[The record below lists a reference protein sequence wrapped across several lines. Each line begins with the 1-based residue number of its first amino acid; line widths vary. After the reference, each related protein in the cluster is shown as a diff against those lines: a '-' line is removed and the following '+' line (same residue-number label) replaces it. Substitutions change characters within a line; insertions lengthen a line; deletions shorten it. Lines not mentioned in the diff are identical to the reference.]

1 MWIASG
7 VATVF
12 AALALLHLY
21 WALGGR
27 WGADSAL
34 PHVAAPATRGDDPLA
49 TSQARPMVR
58 AFNPGR
64 SATLV
69 VAASLAGVAALV
81 AMQAGLLGGS
91 IDHPAVRWA
100 LVVVAVV
107 LLLRAVGDFRL
118 VGFFKK
124 ITGSRFARLDT
135 LVFSPLCVVL
145 GLSLLV
151 VASV

>member
-1 MWIASG
+1 M
-7 VATVF
+7 
-12 AALALLHLY
+12 
-21 WALGGR
+21 
-27 WGADSAL
+27 
-34 PHVAAPATRGDDPLA
+34 
-49 TSQARPMVR
+49 
-58 AFNPGR
+58 
-64 SATLV
+64 
-69 VAASLAGVAALV
+69 
-81 AMQAGLLGGS
+81 
-91 IDHPAVRWA
+91 RWA